1 MTHPPTSNKRAR
13 GGGNNAANGNAQNVD
28 DDDDMSL
35 SSTIPPPD
43 GGWGWM
49 VVLGSFLISVIADGL
64 TYSFGIFINEFTHY
78 FKSGSG
84 ATAWIASILVGVTLC
99 SGALLAGF
107 CLSISVFATN
117 VSFLYVT
124 VGFGTGLGFGLI
136 YLPSIVSVTC
146 YFEKLRSLAT
156 GIAVCGS
163 GLGTFLF
170 APLTEWLISEYG
182 WRGAL
187 LIFAGIV
194 FHCIIFGA
202 LFRPLPEKPKKNLET
217 PENEKKEIEMNTL
230 DSKKAKNGDVL
241 KADWRHSV
249 CNGSDMPEASE
260 NWALTNGLLAP
271 PVKVNS
277 SSAHDV
283 SRPPPPT
290 RFLRSE
296 TARMAMSHPAQLN
309 HSPVVQQKTRTQRPH
324 SLVLSRPDVFYRGSL
339 ANIPLYRSTPR
350 LQQDAERAGSNQ
362 VDSPA
367 LSRSASRDASKKAD
381 EAHGSSHDDQCCGGN
396 VSSNMMKEMLDVSL
410 LKDPIFV
417 LFTASNFC
425 TSIGFNI
432 PYVYIVAQAEQLGI
446 PSDKASLLLSV
457 IGGANTFGRIILG
470 YLSDK
475 PCVNRLIVYN
485 VCLTI
490 CGIATMASIFCTNFA
505 LLVVYCCIFGFTIG
519 AYVGLTSVI
528 LVDLLGLEVLTN
540 AFGWLYDAL
549 LSYDPGFLVAGVA
562 IAASGIMLFFIP
574 PLQRF
579 LARRN
584 ISRTTKINAS

>member
-49 VVLGSFLISVIADGL
+49 VVLGSFMIHVVADGV
-64 TYSFGIFINEFTHY
+64 TYSFGIFILEFTHY
-78 FKSGSG
+78 FESGSG

-99 SGALLAGF
+99 SGPISGSLVNKYGCRPVTIAGALLAGF

-117 VSFLYVT
+117 IIFLYVT

-136 YLPSIVSVTC
+136 YLPAIVSVTC

-170 APLTEWLISEYG
+170 APLTEWLISEFG

-187 LIFAGIV
+187 LIIAGIV
-194 FHCIIFGA
+194 FNCTIFGA

-230 DSKKAKNGDVL
+230 DSKKAKKGDL
-241 KADWRHSV
+241 LMADWRHSV

-260 NWALTNGLLAP
+260 NWAPTNGLLAP

-283 SRPPPPT
+283 SRPPP
-290 RFLRSE
+290 
-296 TARMAMSHPAQLN
+296 
-309 HSPVVQQKTRTQRPH
+309 
-324 SLVLSRPDVFYRGSL
+324 
-339 ANIPLYRSTPR
+339 
-350 LQQDAERAGSNQ
+350 
-362 VDSPA
+362 
-367 LSRSASRDASKKAD
+367 AS
-381 EAHGSSHDDQCCGGN
+381 
-396 VSSNMMKEMLDVSL
+396 
-410 LKDPIFV
+410 
-417 LFTASNFC
+417 
-425 TSIGFNI
+425 
-432 PYVYIVAQAEQLGI
+432 
-446 PSDKASLLLSV
+446 
-457 IGGANTFGRIILG
+457 
-470 YLSDK
+470 
-475 PCVNRLIVYN
+475 
-485 VCLTI
+485 
-490 CGIATMASIFCTNFA
+490 
-505 LLVVYCCIFGFTIG
+505 
-519 AYVGLTSVI
+519 
-528 LVDLLGLEVLTN
+528 
-540 AFGWLYDAL
+540 WLYDAL
-549 LSYDPGFLVAGVA
+549 LSYDPGFLVAGVT

-574 PLQRF
+574 ALQRF
-579 LARRN
+579 LARKN
-584 ISRTTKINAS
+584 MSLTTNQNRT